1 MSDGLAPAPEF
12 SRTVDLRQLTDVP
25 LVLEP
30 DAAERTALAARFQ
43 IVSIAAMRGE
53 VTCVRD
59 GMAVDV
65 TGRLTA
71 SVIQACAISGED
83 LAVAIDEPLALRFVP
98 ARTPDAAEDEI
109 ELDADALDEIPY
121 EGTAFDLGEA
131 LAQSLALA
139 IDPFA
144 TGAEADRVRQ
154 KYGLDAP
161 EPTGPFAALAALQH
175 PNADEGANKDA

>member
-1 MSDGLAPAPEF
+1 MSDNLPPAPEF
-12 SRTVDLRQLTDVP
+12 SRTVDLRQLTDAP

-30 DAAERTALAARFQ
+30 DTAERAALAARFG
-43 IVSIAAMRGE
+43 IVHIAAMRGE

-65 TGRLTA
+65 TGRISA
-71 SVIQACAISGED
+71 DVIQACAISGED

-98 ARTPDAAEDEI
+98 ASMAVAVPDDEL
-109 ELDADALDEIPY
+109 ELDADALDEIAY

-144 TGAEADRVRQ
+144 TGAEADRVRR

-161 EPTGPFAALAALQH
+161 EPTGPFAALAALKRG
-175 PNADEGANKDA
+175 DS

>member
-1 MSDGLAPAPEF
+1 MSEGLPPAPEF
-12 SRTVDLRQLTDVP
+12 SRLVAVLQVSDAP

-30 DAAERTALAARFQ
+30 DAAERAALAARFG
-43 IVSIAAMRGE
+43 IVHIAAMRGE

-83 LAVAIDEPLALRFVP
+83 LAVAIDEPLTLRFVP
-98 ARTPDAAEDEI
+98 ATKRAEAEDEI

-144 TGAEADRVRQ
+144 TGAEADRVRRN
-154 KYGLDAP
+154 YGLDAP
-161 EPTGPFAALAALQH
+161 EPTGPFAALAALKH
-175 PNADEGANKDA
+175 GDS